1 MGRTSLLGIGNYSA
15 DWTRDFYDQASVWWG
30 PDPQPPGVHEER
42 VGIVKRLGGRGAK
55 RVLDLGAGSGYTAA
69 ALADGGYTVVA
80 VESSPARARHAQE
93 PARAG
98 RRGSLT
104 FVEADFHTVQLAER
118 FDVVCLWEVF
128 GLGSDADQRRL
139 LRRISREWLAP
150 DGCVLLDVYCPFR
163 PARDAGT
170 AVQLAPLEG
179 VPGSVEMLE
188 RCHFDPLHCRWIDEW
203 EPTAAPEQALAQA
216 VRCYTPA
223 DLLLLLE
230 GTGLALK
237 RIEVEGVVLDVFANT
252 VVQSG
257 PLMEAWIYL
266 AQLVPDL
273 GHTAGDSELRCQ

>member
-1 MGRTSLLGIGNYSA
+1 MKRPSLLRFGDYSA
-15 DWTRDFYDQASVWWG
+15 EWARDFYTQASTWWG
-30 PDPQPPGVHEER
+30 PDPQPPGVHKSRVRIVER
-42 VGIVKRLGGRGAK
+42 LCGPRPKRI
-55 RVLDLGAGSGYTAA
+55 LDLGAGAGYTAA
-69 ALADGGYTVVA
+69 AMADCGHTVVA
-80 VESSPARARHAQE
+80 VEFSPARAHCAQE
-93 PARAG
+93 LARVA
-98 RRGSLT
+98 RTGSLA
-104 FVEADFHTVQLAER
+104 VLEADFYTVELAER

-139 LRRISREWLAP
+139 LRRISQDWLAP

-170 AVQLAPLEG
+170 AVRLAPLEG
-179 VPGSVEMLE
+179 VPGSVEMFE

-237 RIEVEGVVLDVFANT
+237 RIEVDGKVLDAFANT
-252 VVQSG
+252 VVKSG

-266 AQLVPDL
+266 AQLVTDTGL
-273 GHTAGDSELRCQ
+273 AGTARS